1 MRPVFSTEDQL
12 EFHAAWERL
21 EAGGIP
27 VMEPSNHSDL
37 SGYRVGPRFRT
48 ICIWLDEHYD
58 DAIKLLQDPSH
69 IVANPVNPEEFDRL
83 AAQADAEQEKTLDR
97 THEKIINWLVGIG
110 AAGAIAFGLYRVI
123 GAL

>member
-21 EAGGIP
+21 EEGGIP
-27 VMEPSNHSDL
+27 VMEPSKHSDL
-37 SGYRVGPRFRT
+37 PGYRVGPRFRT
-48 ICIWLDEHYD
+48 ICIWLDEHYE
-58 DAIKLLQDPSH
+58 DAVKLLQDPSH
-69 IVANPVNPEEFDRL
+69 VVANPVTPEEFDRL
-83 AAQADAEQEKTLDR
+83 AAQIGAEQEKSLDR

-110 AAGAIAFGLYRVI
+110 ATGAIAFGLYRVI